1 MTAFV
6 AESPKGK
13 KTEHS
18 DFQAAVS
25 WAVKKGGTYTFRL
38 KKGGNKE

>member
-6 AESPKGK
+6 AESHKGK
-13 KTEHS
+13 KTEHPS
-18 DFQAAVS
+18 FQDAVS
-25 WAVKKGGTYTFRL
+25 WAVKKGGAYTFRL

>member
-1 MTAFV
+1 MTSFV
-6 AESPKGK
+6 AESPKGEE
-13 KTEHS
+13 TEHA

-38 KKGGNKE
+38 KKGVGK